1 MTLQIISADARR
13 STPRGVKALIVG
25 PSGVGKTSLL
35 KTIDPATTL
44 FVDLEAGDLSV
55 QDVAVD
61 TLRPKTWGECRDLA
75 AYLGGPNPS
84 LPSEAPYSQAHY
96 DAVCEKMGG
105 TEGLAKYE
113 TYFIDSLTVAG
124 RICFQWCR
132 QQPEAVTAGG
142 KDNLLKAYGL
152 LGQEMI
158 GFLTQVQHARVK
170 NVIFVGIL
178 EQIVDDFN
186 RTIWRLQVEG
196 GKVGRE
202 LPGIVDQVV
211 TMQLVTFDE
220 EKGPIRAFV
229 CKPENQWQYPA
240 KDRSGR
246 LDLYE
251 KPSLGDLITKITE
264 AKGN

>member
-1 MTLQIISADARR
+1 MTFSIITADQRR

-35 KTIDPATTL
+35 KTIDPTTTL

-55 QDVAVD
+55 QDVPVD
-61 TLRPKTWGECRDLA
+61 TLRPKTWQECRDLA
-75 AYLGGPNPS
+75 AFLGGPNPS
-84 LPSEAPYSQAHY
+84 LPNDAPYSQAHY
-96 DAVCEKMGG
+96 DAVCERMGG
-105 TEGLAKYE
+105 AEVLDKYE

-132 QQPEAVTAGG
+132 QQPESITAGG

-158 GFLTQVQHARVK
+158 SFLTQIQHARAK
-170 NVIFVGIL
+170 NVVFVGIL
-178 EQIVDDFN
+178 EQVVDDYN
-186 RTIWRLQVEG
+186 RPIWRLQIEG

-202 LPGIVDQVV
+202 LPGIVDQVI
-211 TMQLVTFDE
+211 TMSLVVFDE
-220 EKGPIRAFV
+220 EKGPVRAFV
-229 CKPENQWQYPA
+229 TKPENNWSYPA

-246 LDLYE
+246 LELFE
-251 KPSLGDLITKITE
+251 KPHLGELIAKITK
-264 AKGN
+264 GN